1 MLLESISATKKK
13 KKKNTINLC
22 LKTKKSDILD
32 SSNSSKFSA
41 TNQCHHHQGTVVITV
56 TTDIATFLVVYKIFE
71 TKLARQ
77 GFIAIGRRGAKE
89 TEAPALV
96 SEK

>member
-1 MLLESISATKKK
+1 M
-13 KKKNTINLC
+13 
-22 LKTKKSDILD
+22 
-32 SSNSSKFSA
+32 
-41 TNQCHHHQGTVVITV
+41 ITV